1 MDNKIRSSNCC
12 SVGFYYVRL
21 EKENLI
27 YLLNISIGGDFMP
40 DNEQQFTN
48 PELHR
53 QIATDDMT
61 SGNHYSV
68 FISCVNSYRAIES
81 PSAHSE
87 SSDSDEIP

>member
-1 MDNKIRSSNCC
+1 
-12 SVGFYYVRL
+12 
-21 EKENLI
+21 
-27 YLLNISIGGDFMP
+27 MP

-68 FISCVNSYRAIES
+68 FISGVNSYRVVES